1 MTINTSLLKNDE
13 KVIFQ
18 LRDLYCKHGY
28 TCFKMSKFE
37 EYDLYGRNKEFLVS
51 DQVITFTDTNGR
63 LMALKPDVTLSIV
76 KNSVDVPGY
85 VNRLYY
91 NENVYRTSTQ
101 THQYKEIMQTGLEC
115 IGDLSVYHLY
125 EVARLAAK
133 SLGVISGDSVLVLSH
148 LGVIAAAAEGVG
160 ESERSAL
167 LTCIKEKNTAGLT
180 ALCGEYGLS
189 QQQTALLSAI
199 STAHG
204 APSEVI
210 AALSKMSDSAAMVR
224 SLDELSQVAALCDG
238 VDGVRVCVDFS
249 LVGDM
254 SYYNGVIFQGFVNGL
269 PSCVLSGGQYD
280 RLMGKMGK
288 HARAIGFAVYL
299 DQLERLA
306 KEPPYDVDTLL
317 VCSPDTDPRV
327 IMERAEAIIA
337 EGKSVVVQET
347 IPAKLRYRSVETL
360 STKEV

>member
-1 MTINTSLLKNDE
+1 
-13 KVIFQ
+13 
-18 LRDLYCKHGY
+18 
-28 TCFKMSKFE
+28 MSKFE
-37 EYDLYGRNKEFLVS
+37 EYDLYGRNKEFLIS
-51 DQVITFTDTNGR
+51 DRVITFTDTNGR

-76 KNSVDVPGY
+76 KNSVDAPGY
-85 VNRLYY
+85 VSRLYY

-115 IGDLSVYHLY
+115 IGDLSSYHLY

-133 SLGVISGDSVLVLSH
+133 SLGVISADSVLVLSH

-160 ESERSAL
+160 ETERSSL
-167 LTCIKEKNTAGLT
+167 LACIKEKNTAGL
-180 ALCGEYGLS
+180 ASLCEQYGLS
-189 QQQTALLSAI
+189 KKQTALLSAI

-204 APSEVI
+204 SPAEVI
-210 AALSKMSDSAAMVR
+210 AKLSKLSDTAAMAR
-224 SLDELSQVAALCDG
+224 SLDELSQVAAVCDCAN
-238 VDGVRVCVDFS
+238 GVRVCVDFS

-254 SYYNGVIFQGFVNGL
+254 NYYNGIIFQGFVNGL

-280 RLMGKMGK
+280 RLMEKMGK
-288 HARAIGFAVYL
+288 SAKAIGFAVYL

-306 KEPPYDVDTLL
+306 GEPPYDVDTLL
-317 VCSPDTDPRV
+317 VCSKDTDPRV
-327 IMERAEAIIA
+327 IMERVEAIIA

-360 STKEV
+360 SIKEA

>member
-1 MTINTSLLKNDE
+1 MTINTSLLKSDE

-18 LRDLYCKHGY
+18 LRDLYYKHGY

-37 EYDLYGRNKEFLVS
+37 EYDLYARNKEFLVS

-76 KNSVDVPGY
+76 KNSVDAPGY

-101 THQYKEIMQTGLEC
+101 THQYREIMQTGLEC
-115 IGDLSVYHLY
+115 IGDLSAYNLC
-125 EVARLAAK
+125 EVVRLAAE
-133 SLGVISGDSVLVLSH
+133 SLGVVSGNNVLILSH
-148 LGVIAAAAEGVG
+148 LGVVAAAAQGVG
-160 ESERSAL
+160 EAERSAL
-167 LTCIKEKNTAGLT
+167 LACIKEKNTTGLVS
-180 ALCGEYGLS
+180 LCEQYGLS
-189 QQQTALLSAI
+189 EKQTTLLSAI

-204 APSEVI
+204 TPAEVI
-210 AALSKMSDSAAMVR
+210 SRLSELSDTAEMLSA
-224 SLDELSQVAALCDG
+224 LDELSHIAAVCDG

-254 SYYNGVIFQGFVNGL
+254 SYYNGIIFQGFVNGL

-280 RLMGKMGK
+280 RLMEKMGK
-288 HARAIGFAVYL
+288 NARAIGFAVYL

-306 KEPPYDVDTLL
+306 EEPPYDVDTLL
-317 VCSPDTDPRV
+317 VCSGDTDPCV
-327 IMERAEAIIA
+327 VLKRAEALIA

-347 IPAKLRYRSVETL
+347 IPAKLRYRSVEIL
-360 STKEV
+360 SDKED